1 VASTLPAPQT
11 RLGVDVALTEPKP
24 GLPDMVFTA
33 NAGFPFGNKFIVSN
47 FRYAVRRGEAI
58 QFENWFA
65 AKNYEICHLPE
76 MSYFEGEGDLL
87 TCGEILFAG
96 HPYRSSF
103 VSHQRVA
110 EILQRQIIP
119 LRLINDWFY
128 HLDTC
133 FCPIDNHTALIY
145 RRAFD
150 ISSLSV
156 LEKQVDTLIS
166 VSEEEARLFACNAI
180 VVEKNVIMNEGSPKT
195 RDQLESRGFS
205 VFEVPLSEF
214 IKAGGS
220 AKCLVLTIRA

>member
-1 VASTLPAPQT
+1 MLMCPPVYYGIEYEINPWMNRKYQSESRLAQRQWRALYQLLKS

-33 NAGFPFGNKFIVSN
+33 NAGFPSGNKFIVSN

-133 FCPIDNHTALIY
+133 F
-145 RRAFD
+145 
-150 ISSLSV
+150 LSDRQSYGAH
-156 LEKQVDTLIS
+156 L
-166 VSEEEARLFACNAI
+166 
-180 VVEKNVIMNEGSPKT
+180 P
-195 RDQLESRGFS
+195 SR
-205 VFEVPLSEF
+205 V
-214 IKAGGS
+214 
-220 AKCLVLTIRA
+220 